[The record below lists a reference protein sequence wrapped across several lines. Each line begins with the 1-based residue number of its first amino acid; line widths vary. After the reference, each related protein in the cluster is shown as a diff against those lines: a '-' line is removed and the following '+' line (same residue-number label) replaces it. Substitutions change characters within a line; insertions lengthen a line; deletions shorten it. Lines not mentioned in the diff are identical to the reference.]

1 DSSIQRHERLL
12 FRSLSNKIV
21 GISRKIRTYMVKSLP
36 IMRIRRKI
44 MKFKRSERLVYMTQH
59 LVSNPNKLIPLTT
72 YVDKFSQAK
81 SSISEDIRIIKD
93 VMDQEGLGILRTTA
107 GANGG
112 AMFIPKISLERAQ
125 VIIDDFKK
133 ELEESERL
141 LPGGYLYMSD
151 IMGNPKMMN
160 DFGDLIATMYGDVEI
175 DAVVTIATK
184 GISLANA
191 VARKLNV
198 PVAVIRKDNKV
209 TEGSTVSINYVS
221 GSTRKI
227 ETMVLSKRT
236 LKEGSKVLVVDD
248 FLRAGGSI
256 TGVTNLME
264 EFNATVAGVSVLV
277 EAKQVANR
285 RFNDYTSLLKVS
297 EIDEFNESFV
307 VEEGNC
313 LDYIDNK

>member
-1 DSSIQRHERLL
+1 
-12 FRSLSNKIV
+12 
-21 GISRKIRTYMVKSLP
+21 
-36 IMRIRRKI
+36 
-44 MKFKRSERLVYMTQH
+44 MKYKRSERLVYMTQH
-59 LVSNPNKLIPLTT
+59 LITNPNKLIPLTT

-81 SSISEDIRIIKD
+81 SSISEDIRIIKN
-93 VMDQEGLGILRTTA
+93 VLNAEGLGVLQTTA

-112 AMFIPKISLERAQ
+112 AMFIPKISIDRAKN
-125 VIIDDFKK
+125 IIADFKV
-133 ELEESERL
+133 ELEANERL

-151 IMGNPKMMN
+151 IMGDPNMMN
-160 DFGDLIATMYGDVEI
+160 DIGDLIATMYGHVEI
-175 DAVVTIATK
+175 DAVVTVATK

-221 GSTRKI
+221 GSSRKI

-236 LKEGSKVLVVDD
+236 LKEGSRVLVVDD

-264 EFNATVAGVSVLV
+264 EFNAAVVGVSVLV
-277 EAKQVANR
+277 EAKEVANR

-313 LDYIDNK
+313 LDYITGK

>member
-1 DSSIQRHERLL
+1 
-12 FRSLSNKIV
+12 
-21 GISRKIRTYMVKSLP
+21 
-36 IMRIRRKI
+36 
-44 MKFKRSERLVYMTQH
+44 MKYKRSERLVYMTQH
-59 LVSNPNKLIPLTT
+59 LITNPNKLIPLTT

-93 VMDQEGLGILRTTA
+93 VFNAEGLGVLQTTA

-112 AMFIPKISLERAQ
+112 AMFIPKISVERAKD
-125 VIIDDFKK
+125 IIAEFKTD
-133 ELEESERL
+133 LEANERL

-160 DFGDLIATMYGDVEI
+160 DIGELIATMYGDVEI
-175 DAVVTIATK
+175 DSVVTIATK

-236 LKEGSKVLVVDD
+236 LKEGSNVLVVDD

-264 EFNATVAGVSVLV
+264 EFNATVVGVSVLV
-277 EAKQVANR
+277 EAKEVANR

-297 EIDEFNESFV
+297 EIDEYNESFV

-313 LDYIDNK
+313 LDYITDK

>member
-1 DSSIQRHERLL
+1 
-12 FRSLSNKIV
+12 
-21 GISRKIRTYMVKSLP
+21 
-36 IMRIRRKI
+36 
-44 MKFKRSERLVYMTQH
+44 MKYKRSERLVYMTQH
-59 LVSNPNKLIPLTT
+59 LITNPNKLIPLTT

-93 VMDQEGLGILRTTA
+93 VLSAEGLGVLQTTA

-112 AMFIPKISLERAQ
+112 AMFIPKISVERAKE
-125 VIIDDFKK
+125 IIAEFKI
-133 ELEESERL
+133 ELETSERL

-151 IMGNPKMMN
+151 MMGNPKMMN
-160 DFGDLIATMYGDVEI
+160 DIGDLIATMYGDVEI
-175 DAVVTIATK
+175 DSVVTIATK

-236 LKEGSKVLVVDD
+236 LKEGSRVLVVDD

-264 EFNATVAGVSVLV
+264 EFNATVVGVSVLV
-277 EAKQVANR
+277 EAKEVANR

-297 EIDEFNESFV
+297 EIDEYNESFV

-313 LDYIDNK
+313 LDYITEK

>member
-1 DSSIQRHERLL
+1 
-12 FRSLSNKIV
+12 
-21 GISRKIRTYMVKSLP
+21 
-36 IMRIRRKI
+36 
-44 MKFKRSERLVYMTQH
+44 MKYKRSERLVYMTQH
-59 LVSNPNKLIPLTT
+59 LITNPNKLIPLTT
-72 YVDKFSQAK
+72 FVDKFSQAK

-93 VMDQEGLGILRTTA
+93 VLNAEGLGILQTTA

-112 AMFIPKISLERAQ
+112 AMFIPKISVERAES
-125 VIIDDFKK
+125 IIAEFKT
-133 ELEESERL
+133 ELEARERL

-151 IMGNPKMMN
+151 IMGDPKMMN
-160 DFGDLIATMYGDVEI
+160 DIGDLIATMYGDLEI
-175 DAVVTIATK
+175 DSVVTVATK

-236 LKEGSKVLVVDD
+236 LKEGSNVLVVDD

-264 EFNATVAGVSVLV
+264 EFNATVVGVSVLV
-277 EAKQVANR
+277 EAKEVANR

-297 EIDEFNESFV
+297 RIDEFNESFV

-313 LDYIDNK
+313 LDYITGK

>member
-1 DSSIQRHERLL
+1 
-12 FRSLSNKIV
+12 
-21 GISRKIRTYMVKSLP
+21 
-36 IMRIRRKI
+36 
-44 MKFKRSERLVYMTQH
+44 MKYKRSERLVYMTQH
-59 LVSNPNKLIPLTT
+59 LITNPNKLIPLTT

-93 VMDQEGLGILRTTA
+93 VFNAEGLGILQTTA

-112 AMFIPKISLERAQ
+112 AMFIPKISVERAKA
-125 VIIDDFKK
+125 IIAEFK
-133 ELEESERL
+133 EDLESSERL

-160 DFGDLIATMYGDVEI
+160 DIGDLIATMYGDLEI
-175 DAVVTIATK
+175 DSVVTIATK

-236 LKEGSKVLVVDD
+236 LKEGSRVLVVDD

-264 EFNATVAGVSVLV
+264 EFNATVVGVSVLV
-277 EAKQVANR
+277 EAKEVANR
-285 RFNDYTSLLKVS
+285 RFSDYTSLLKVS

-313 LDYIDNK
+313 LDYITGK

>member
-1 DSSIQRHERLL
+1 
-12 FRSLSNKIV
+12 
-21 GISRKIRTYMVKSLP
+21 
-36 IMRIRRKI
+36 
-44 MKFKRSERLVYMTQH
+44 MKYKRSERLVYMTQH
-59 LVSNPNKLIPLTT
+59 LTTNPNKLIPLTT

-93 VMDQEGLGILRTTA
+93 VLSAEGLGVLQTTA

-112 AMFIPKISLERAQ
+112 AIFIPKISVERAKK
-125 VIIDDFKK
+125 IIADFKI
-133 ELEESERL
+133 ELEANERL

-151 IMGNPKMMN
+151 IMGDPNMMN
-160 DFGDLIATMYGDVEI
+160 DIGDLIATMYGHVEV
-175 DAVVTIATK
+175 DAVVTVATK

-236 LKEGSKVLVVDD
+236 LKEGSRVLVVDD

-264 EFNATVAGVSVLV
+264 EFNATVVGVSVLV
-277 EAKQVANR
+277 EAKEVANR
-285 RFNDYTSLLKVS
+285 RFNDYKSLLKVS

-313 LDYIDNK
+313 LDYIIGK

>member
-1 DSSIQRHERLL
+1 
-12 FRSLSNKIV
+12 
-21 GISRKIRTYMVKSLP
+21 
-36 IMRIRRKI
+36 
-44 MKFKRSERLVYMTQH
+44 MKYKRSERLVYMTQH
-59 LVSNPNKLIPLTT
+59 LITNPNKLIPLTT

-93 VMDQEGLGILRTTA
+93 VFSAEGLGVLQTTA

-112 AMFIPKISLERAQ
+112 AMFIPKISVERAKD
-125 VIIDDFKK
+125 IIAEFKTD
-133 ELEESERL
+133 LEANERL

-160 DFGDLIATMYGDVEI
+160 DIGELIATMYGDVEI
-175 DAVVTIATK
+175 DSVVTIATK

-236 LKEGSKVLVVDD
+236 LKEGSNVLVVDD

-264 EFNATVAGVSVLV
+264 EFNATVVGVSVLV
-277 EAKQVANR
+277 EAKEVANR

-297 EIDEFNESFV
+297 EIDEYNESFV

-313 LDYIDNK
+313 LDYITDK

>member
-1 DSSIQRHERLL
+1 
-12 FRSLSNKIV
+12 
-21 GISRKIRTYMVKSLP
+21 
-36 IMRIRRKI
+36 
-44 MKFKRSERLVYMTQH
+44 MKYKRSERLVYMTQH
-59 LVSNPNKLIPLTT
+59 LITNPNKLIPLTT

-93 VMDQEGLGILRTTA
+93 VLNAEGLGVLQTTA

-112 AMFIPKISLERAQ
+112 AMFIPKISVERAEM
-125 VIIDDFKK
+125 IISEFK
-133 ELEESERL
+133 EDLESSERL

-160 DFGDLIATMYGDVEI
+160 DIGDLIATMYGGLEI
-175 DAVVTIATK
+175 DSVVTIATK

-236 LKEGSKVLVVDD
+236 LKEGSRVLVVDD

-264 EFNATVAGVSVLV
+264 EFNATVVGVSVLV
-277 EAKQVANR
+277 EAKEVANR

-313 LDYIDNK
+313 LDYITGK

>member
-1 DSSIQRHERLL
+1 
-12 FRSLSNKIV
+12 
-21 GISRKIRTYMVKSLP
+21 
-36 IMRIRRKI
+36 
-44 MKFKRSERLVYMTQH
+44 MKYKRSERLVYMTQH
-59 LVSNPNKLIPLTT
+59 LTTNPNKLIPLTT

-93 VMDQEGLGILRTTA
+93 VLSAEGLGVLQTTA

-112 AMFIPKISLERAQ
+112 AMFIPKISVERAKK
-125 VIIDDFKK
+125 IIADFKV
-133 ELEESERL
+133 ELEANERL

-151 IMGNPKMMN
+151 IMGDPNMMN
-160 DFGDLIATMYGDVEI
+160 DIGDLIATMYGHVEV
-175 DAVVTIATK
+175 DAVVTVATK

-236 LKEGSKVLVVDD
+236 LKEGSRVLVVDD

-264 EFNATVAGVSVLV
+264 EFNATVVGVSVLV
-277 EAKQVANR
+277 EAKEVANR

-313 LDYIDNK
+313 LDYITGK

>member
-1 DSSIQRHERLL
+1 
-12 FRSLSNKIV
+12 
-21 GISRKIRTYMVKSLP
+21 
-36 IMRIRRKI
+36 
-44 MKFKRSERLVYMTQH
+44 MTQH
-59 LVSNPNKLIPLTT
+59 LITNPNKLIPLTT

-93 VMDQEGLGILRTTA
+93 VFNAEGLGVLQTTA

-112 AMFIPKISLERAQ
+112 AMFIPKISVERAKD
-125 VIIDDFKK
+125 IIAEFKTD
-133 ELEESERL
+133 LEANERL

-160 DFGDLIATMYGDVEI
+160 DIGDLIATMYGDLEI
-175 DAVVTIATK
+175 DSVVTIATK

-236 LKEGSKVLVVDD
+236 LKEGSNVLVVDD

-264 EFNATVAGVSVLV
+264 EFNATVVGVSVLV
-277 EAKQVANR
+277 EAKEVANR

-297 EIDEFNESFV
+297 EIDEYNESFV

-313 LDYIDNK
+313 LDYITDK

>member
-1 DSSIQRHERLL
+1 
-12 FRSLSNKIV
+12 
-21 GISRKIRTYMVKSLP
+21 
-36 IMRIRRKI
+36 
-44 MKFKRSERLVYMTQH
+44 MKYKRSERLVYMTQH
-59 LVSNPNKLIPLTT
+59 LITNPNKLIPLTT

-93 VMDQEGLGILRTTA
+93 VFNAEGLGILQTTA

-112 AMFIPKISLERAQ
+112 AMFIPKISVERAKD
-125 VIIDDFKK
+125 IIAEFKTD
-133 ELEESERL
+133 LEANERL

-160 DFGDLIATMYGDVEI
+160 DIGDLIATMYGDLEI
-175 DAVVTIATK
+175 DSVVTIATK

-236 LKEGSKVLVVDD
+236 LKEGSNVLVVDD

-264 EFNATVAGVSVLV
+264 EFNATVVGVSVLV
-277 EAKQVANR
+277 EAKEVANR

-297 EIDEFNESFV
+297 EIDEYNESFV

-313 LDYIDNK
+313 LDYITDK

>member
-1 DSSIQRHERLL
+1 
-12 FRSLSNKIV
+12 
-21 GISRKIRTYMVKSLP
+21 
-36 IMRIRRKI
+36 
-44 MKFKRSERLVYMTQH
+44 MKYKRSERLVYMTQH
-59 LVSNPNKLIPLTT
+59 LITNPNKLIPLTT

-93 VMDQEGLGILRTTA
+93 VLSAEGLGVLQTTA

-112 AMFIPKISLERAQ
+112 AMFIPKISVERAKE
-125 VIIDDFKK
+125 IIAEFKI
-133 ELEESERL
+133 ELETSERL

-151 IMGNPKMMN
+151 MMGNPKMMN
-160 DFGDLIATMYGDVEI
+160 DIGDLIATMYGDVEI
-175 DAVVTIATK
+175 DSVVTIATK

-236 LKEGSKVLVVDD
+236 LKEGSRVLVVDD

-264 EFNATVAGVSVLV
+264 EFNATVVGVSVLV
-277 EAKQVANR
+277 EAKEVANR
-285 RFNDYTSLLKVS
+285 RFNDYTPLLKVS
-297 EIDEFNESFV
+297 EIDEYNESFV

-313 LDYIDNK
+313 LDYITEK

>member
-1 DSSIQRHERLL
+1 
-12 FRSLSNKIV
+12 
-21 GISRKIRTYMVKSLP
+21 
-36 IMRIRRKI
+36 
-44 MKFKRSERLVYMTQH
+44 MKYKRSERLVYMTQH
-59 LVSNPNKLIPLTT
+59 LITNPNKLIPLTT

-93 VMDQEGLGILRTTA
+93 VFNAEGLGVLQTTA

-112 AMFIPKISLERAQ
+112 AMFIPKISMERAKD
-125 VIIDDFKK
+125 IIAEFKTD
-133 ELEESERL
+133 LEANERL

-160 DFGDLIATMYGDVEI
+160 DIGDLIATMYGDLEI
-175 DAVVTIATK
+175 DSVVTIATK

-236 LKEGSKVLVVDD
+236 LKEGSNVLVVDD

-264 EFNATVAGVSVLV
+264 EFNATVVGVSVLV
-277 EAKQVANR
+277 EAKEVANR

-297 EIDEFNESFV
+297 EIDEYNESFV

-313 LDYIDNK
+313 LDYITDK

>member
-1 DSSIQRHERLL
+1 
-12 FRSLSNKIV
+12 
-21 GISRKIRTYMVKSLP
+21 
-36 IMRIRRKI
+36 
-44 MKFKRSERLVYMTQH
+44 MKYKRSERLVYMTQH
-59 LVSNPNKLIPLTT
+59 LTTNPNKLIPLTT

-93 VMDQEGLGILRTTA
+93 VLSAEGLGVLQTTA

-112 AMFIPKISLERAQ
+112 AMFIPKISVERAKK
-125 VIIDDFKK
+125 IIADFKI
-133 ELEESERL
+133 ELEANERL

-151 IMGNPKMMN
+151 IMGDPNMMN
-160 DFGDLIATMYGDVEI
+160 DIGDLIATMYGHVEV
-175 DAVVTIATK
+175 DAVVTVATK

-236 LKEGSKVLVVDD
+236 LKEGSRVLVVDD

-264 EFNATVAGVSVLV
+264 EFDATVVGVSVLV
-277 EAKQVANR
+277 EAKEVANR

-313 LDYIDNK
+313 LDYITGK

>member
-1 DSSIQRHERLL
+1 
-12 FRSLSNKIV
+12 
-21 GISRKIRTYMVKSLP
+21 
-36 IMRIRRKI
+36 
-44 MKFKRSERLVYMTQH
+44 MKYKRNERLVYMTQH
-59 LVSNPNKLIPLTT
+59 LTTNPNKLIPLTT

-93 VMDQEGLGILRTTA
+93 VLSAEGLGVLQTTA

-112 AMFIPKISLERAQ
+112 AIFIPKISVERAKK
-125 VIIDDFKK
+125 IIADFKI
-133 ELEESERL
+133 ELEANERL

-151 IMGNPKMMN
+151 IMGDPNMMN
-160 DFGDLIATMYGDVEI
+160 DIGDLIATMYGHVEV
-175 DAVVTIATK
+175 DAVVTVATK

-236 LKEGSKVLVVDD
+236 LKEGSRVLVVDD

-264 EFNATVAGVSVLV
+264 EFNATVVGVSVLV
-277 EAKQVANR
+277 EAKEVANR
-285 RFNDYTSLLKVS
+285 RFNDYKSLLKVS

-313 LDYIDNK
+313 LDYITGK

>member
-1 DSSIQRHERLL
+1 
-12 FRSLSNKIV
+12 
-21 GISRKIRTYMVKSLP
+21 
-36 IMRIRRKI
+36 
-44 MKFKRSERLVYMTQH
+44 MKYKRSERLVYMTQH
-59 LVSNPNKLIPLTT
+59 LMTNPNKLIPLTT
-72 YVDKFSQAK
+72 YVNKFSQAK

-93 VMDQEGLGILRTTA
+93 VFNAEGLGVLQTTA

-112 AMFIPKISLERAQ
+112 AMFIPKISVDRAKGIIAEFKTDLEAN
-125 VIIDDFKK
+125 
-133 ELEESERL
+133 ERL

-160 DFGDLIATMYGDVEI
+160 DIGDLIATMYGDLEI
-175 DAVVTIATK
+175 DSVVTIATK

-236 LKEGSKVLVVDD
+236 LKEGSNVLVVDD

-264 EFNATVAGVSVLV
+264 EFNATVVGVSVLV
-277 EAKQVANR
+277 EAKEVANR

-313 LDYIDNK
+313 LDYIIDK

>member
-1 DSSIQRHERLL
+1 
-12 FRSLSNKIV
+12 
-21 GISRKIRTYMVKSLP
+21 
-36 IMRIRRKI
+36 
-44 MKFKRSERLVYMTQH
+44 MKYKRSERLVFMTRH
-59 LVSNPNKLIPLTT
+59 LSTHPNQLIPLTFF
-72 YVDKFSQAK
+72 VEKFNQAK
-81 SSISEDIRIIKD
+81 SSISEDIRIIKEVFEND
-93 VMDQEGLGILRTTA
+93 GIGTVRTTA
-107 GANGG
+107 GAGG
-112 AMFIPKISLERAQ
+112 GVTFQPRISYSRA
-125 VIIDDFKK
+125 
-133 ELEESERL
+133 EEIVEGFMDMLKTKERL

-151 IMGNPKMMN
+151 IMGNPTLMN
-160 DFGDLIATMYGDVEI
+160 DISELIATMYGDEEI

-209 TEGSTVSINYVS
+209 TEGSTVSVNYVS

-256 TGVTNLME
+256 TGVINLME
-264 EFNATVAGVSVLV
+264 EFAATVVGVSVLV
-277 EAKQVANR
+277 EAKQVEHR

-297 EIDEFNESFV
+297 DIDEFNQSFL

-313 LDYIDNK
+313 LEHIEETFQKHES